1 MTLFMQITETVL
13 THFRDDFLAKV
24 HHKHQDVVKI
34 KGNLLRDVFEV
45 EDLSVWM
52 VIVLCG
58 W

>member
-1 MTLFMQITETVL
+1 MQITETVL